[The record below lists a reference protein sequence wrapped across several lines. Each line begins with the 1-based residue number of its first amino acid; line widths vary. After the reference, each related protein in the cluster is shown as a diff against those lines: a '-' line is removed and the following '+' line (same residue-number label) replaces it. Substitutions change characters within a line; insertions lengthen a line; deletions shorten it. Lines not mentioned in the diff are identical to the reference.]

1 MRKTGTTNQLGHHLA
16 VMGLTA
22 LVGMSVQNVSAQNAM
37 GAGMGMGMGAPEPIE
52 MGFFI
57 TGVGLRETAVISG
70 AWR

>member
-1 MRKTGTTNQLGHHLA
+1 MGA
-16 VMGLTA
+16 VMG
-22 LVGMSVQNVSAQNAM
+22 M
-37 GAGMGMGMGAPEPIE
+37 GMGMGMGAPEPIE